1 MFQAYTITAHQRP
14 LKTRNML
21 LATAI
26 SSMFAGGHALAQEAA
41 QAPIE
46 EIIVTAQKRAEK
58 LQDVPIAI
66 SALTSNQIKM
76 RGIDNVLD
84 LKALAPNLQVN
95 KYPTSSITSQVSLRG
110 AVTFNGAM
118 YWEPSVGMYLDGVYL
133 GKSVGSVF
141 DVVDIERIE
150 VLRGPQGT
158 LYGRNTMAGAVSFI
172 TKKPSGEFTGSAGL
186 EIGNYGYHTEKL
198 SLDLPKLGIAS
209 ISIGVR
215 SEKRDGFVKTTLGS
229 SVSELDTAD
238 KQGARFAMLLDFS
251 KDFQADYRYDYTKV
265 DQVLPHNQ
273 LYRLNLT
280 GTALDAALAPA
291 IPYANRNR
299 LDTASVDAASYEKL
313 DLKGHGLTL
322 TWNVN
327 DSNTLKFIASHR
339 KMKNDDYFD
348 LDGTPFVI
356 YAGGRIADYTQKSQ
370 ELQWIGNTERMNYVM
385 GIYYYKDDGYT
396 QNPHTMFFG
405 GWDSNEYGYATQARS
420 LYGQVDYK
428 LNNTWTLSG
437 GLRRTVEDKDG
448 IRYKIAS
455 NAAQNIPRVTASAS
469 FSATTPM
476 VSLAYKLNER
486 TNLYAKYSEGF
497 KSGGF
502 QGESVDAIEAVIPF
516 EPERQKTYEFGT
528 KYTSVDGRMQLN
540 GAIFY
545 NDIKDLQI
553 SRFTGTPGLSVIRN
567 AGKATTKGLELEASY
582 APNSRLRFNLGY
594 GYLLGKFDEYLEAP
608 APGAGITN
616 VASNRAFPHTPR
628 HTLNLTADARLGR
641 NALGMWR
648 AIADY
653 SYTSSI
659 YTYPYQLD
667 PINPIAQTA
676 TNSRISGYGL
686 LNLRL
691 AVSQVPVGGPG
702 RADMALWIRNVTD
715 KQQPLN
721 FIDFGPGFGNLT
733 TAYYMQP
740 RTYGLSFNY
749 NW

>member
-1 MFQAYTITAHQRP
+1 MNSHHRP
-14 LKTRNML
+14 LKTRRL
-21 LATAI
+21 LIASAI
-26 SSMFAGGHALAQEAA
+26 TSAFIGNVLAQEAKE
-41 QAPIE
+41 APIE
-46 EIIVTAQKRAEK
+46 EIIVTAQKRAEN

-66 SALTSNQIKM
+66 SAISSKQIEN

-95 KYPTSSITSQVSLRG
+95 KYPTSGITSQVSLRG

-172 TKKPSGEFTGSAGL
+172 TKKPTGEFGGTAGI

-198 SLDLPKLGIAS
+198 SLDLPKFGIAS
-209 ISIGVR
+209 VSIGVR
-215 SEKRDGFVKTTLGS
+215 SEKRDGFVKTTPGS

-273 LYRLNLT
+273 LYRLGLT
-280 GTALDAALAPA
+280 GTALDSALAPA
-291 IPYANRNR
+291 IPYAYHDRQE
-299 LDTASVDAASYEKL
+299 TVSVNSPSREKM

-322 TWNVN
+322 SWNVN
-327 DSNTLKFIASHR
+327 ATNTLKFIASHR
-339 KMKNDDYFD
+339 KMHNDDYFD

-356 YAGGRIADYTQKSQ
+356 YDGGRLANYTQKSQ
-370 ELQWIGNTERMNYVM
+370 ELQWIGNTDRMNYVM

-396 QNPHTMFFG
+396 KNPHQMFFG
-405 GWDSNEYGYATQARS
+405 GWDSNEYGYGTQAKS

-428 LNNTWTLSG
+428 LTDVWTLSG

-448 IRYKIAS
+448 SRYKIGS
-455 NAAQNIPRVTASAS
+455 NAAQNIPYIASSAS

-476 VSLAYKLNER
+476 VSVTYKLNER
-486 TNLYAKYSEGF
+486 ANVYAKYSEGF

-502 QGESVDAIEAVIPF
+502 QGESVNAAEAVIPF
-516 EPERQKTYEFGT
+516 KPELQKTYEVGSKF
-528 KYTSVDGRMQLN
+528 TSEDGRLQLN
-540 GAIFY
+540 TALFY
-545 NDIKDLQI
+545 NDISDLQI

-567 AGKATTKGLELEASY
+567 AGKATTKGLEVEATY
-582 APNSRLRFNLGY
+582 APINNLRFQLGY
-594 GYLLGKFDEYLEAP
+594 GYLLGSFDEYLEAP
-608 APGAGITN
+608 APGQAISN
-616 VASNRAFPHTPR
+616 VASNRAFPHAPR
-628 HTLNLTADARLGR
+628 HTLNMNMDARLGR
-641 NALGMWR
+641 NALGVWR

-659 YTYPYQLD
+659 YTYPYQLSTV
-667 PINPIAQTA
+667 NPIAQTA
-676 TNSRISGYGL
+676 ANSRISGYGM

-702 RADMALWIRNVTD
+702 RADMALWIKNVTD
-715 KQQPLN
+715 KEQPVN

-733 TAYYMQP
+733 TAYYLQP

-749 NW
+749 RW